1 VEPVP
6 RKSEL
11 SRDPVA
17 VDFEALRADFPIFAT
32 GQQPLH
38 YLDSA
43 ASAQKPACV
52 IESIN
57 QCYNHDY
64 GPVHR
69 GLYPLAESASEHYEA
84 ARRTIAH
91 FINAAHP
98 DQIVFTRSATES
110 INLVAQ
116 GWAARHLQPG
126 DEIWVSQMEHHSN
139 FLPWQRVCKN
149 RDARLRIIPLDSE
162 GLIDL
167 EKSKGLFGKNSRLI
181 AITQVSNVLGTINP
195 IREIVASAKQHN
207 IPVLVDAAQSVG
219 HMPVDVQDLDCDFL
233 AASAHKMCGPTGIGF
248 LYGKS
253 DRLAATEPLLLGGG
267 MVDEVNIDSSSWA
280 EIPAR
285 FEAGSPNLAG
295 AVGFAAAADYLRNIG
310 LRAIEQ
316 QVKSL
321 MLLAY
326 EKLSSIGGIH
336 LYGPAPGLNR
346 GGIISFNIGGIH
358 PHDIAHIAAEHGVAI
373 RAGHHCCQPLMQHLG
388 VSSTARASFNLYNNE
403 RDITALVAAILDAK
417 RILGHR

>member
-6 RKSEL
+6 RKSGL
-11 SRDPVA
+11 SPDRIA
-17 VDFEALRADFPIFAT
+17 VDFEALRADFPIFT
-32 GQQPLH
+32 EKHQSLH

-52 IESIN
+52 IESIS
-57 QCYNHDY
+57 QCYKNDY

-84 ARRTIAH
+84 SRQTIAH
-91 FINAAHP
+91 FINAARP
-98 DQIVFTRSATES
+98 EQVVFTRSATES

-116 GWAARHLQPG
+116 GWAAQYLQPG

-149 RDARLRIIPLDSE
+149 RQARLRLIPLDNE
-162 GLIDL
+162 GRIDL
-167 EKSKGLFGKNSRLI
+167 ERSEGLFGKKSRLI
-181 AITQVSNVLGTINP
+181 AITQISNVLGTINP
-195 IREIVASAKQHN
+195 IREIAAIAKQQD

-253 DRLAATEPLLLGGG
+253 ERLTETEPLLLGGG
-267 MVDEVNIDSSSWA
+267 MVDEVNIDSCSWA
-280 EIPAR
+280 DIPAR

-295 AVGFAAAADYLRNIG
+295 AIGFARAADYLRNIG
-310 LRAIEQ
+310 LGAIEQ
-316 QVKSL
+316 RVKDL
-321 MLLAY
+321 TLLAY
-326 EKLSSIGGIH
+326 ENLSNIGDAH
-336 LYGPAPGLNR
+336 LYGPGPGLDHN
-346 GGIISFNIGGIH
+346 GILSFNIGGIH
-358 PHDIAHIAAEHGVAI
+358 PHDLAHIASEHSVAI
-373 RAGHHCCQPLMQHLG
+373 RAGHHCCQPLMRHLG
-388 VSSTARASFNLYNNE
+388 VSSTARASFNLYNNKQ
-403 RDITALVAAILDAK
+403 DITALVEAIQDAK